1 MTPLP
6 SSSMNPAAMNPA
18 SLNLDTRQRAMLLEM
33 GVQVWLPEAPLAE
46 APVAELPPAREGF
59 AAQDEAASAAGLR
72 APAQAVQAPVSPLP
86 PVSRPAAQ
94 RPVTPT
100 PAASAP
106 DGRQSAGLPAASA
119 SGAGAASAVSVRPET
134 PGSAPA
140 AWLLGEAQTLYAEAA
155 AASNA
160 INAANQ
166 RATSAQT
173 VPSAQTRSGAR
184 WLVLAETPPTA
195 LPGGALSAFSTFD
208 GDAGQLLDN
217 MLRAARLNGAGL
229 ALLAPLV
236 RQGAGAVTPEFSAA
250 LAALVAQ
257 TQPDIVLLMGRL
269 AALALLPTGQP
280 FGKLR
285 GQVHTLHGARAIV
298 TYDAPYLLRTPGDK
312 AKAWADLCLAISLAA
327 AP

>member
-1 MTPLP
+1 MTGAHPMTPL
-6 SSSMNPAAMNPA
+6 SSSLMNPAAMNPA

-33 GVQVWLPEAPLAE
+33 GVHVWLPEAPLAE
-46 APVAELPPAREGF
+46 LPPARESF
-59 AAQDEAASAAGLR
+59 AAQDEAARAAGLR
-72 APAQAVQAPVSPLP
+72 APAQAIQAPVSPLP

-106 DGRQSAGLPAASA
+106 DGRQSAGLPAAPA
-119 SGAGAASAVSVRPET
+119 SGAGAASALSVRPET
-134 PGSAPA
+134 PGVQPA
-140 AWLLGEAQTLYAEAA
+140 AWLLGEAQPLYAKTAA
-155 AASNA
+155 TQPGAE
-160 INAANQ
+160 ITQ
-166 RATSAQT
+166 SAQT
-173 VPSAQTRSGAR
+173 SGGAR

-195 LPGGALSAFSTFD
+195 LPDGALASFSAFD

-217 MLRAARLNGAGL
+217 MLRAARLPHAAL

-257 TQPDIVLLMGRL
+257 TQPDIVLIMGRL
-269 AALALLPTGQP
+269 AALALLPTGEP

-285 GQVHTLHGARAIV
+285 GKVHALHGARAIV
-298 TYDAPYLLRTPGDK
+298 TYDAPYLLRKSEDK
-312 AKAWADLCLAISLAA
+312 AKAWADLCLAMSLTE